1 MWKERPCIAHT
12 GLGGVVGLA
21 LATLLGAALNPFSV
35 FAPDGPG
42 SVVATAPDEVITS
55 DCQAEPVQPAV
66 HFPVYPGHG
75 GKTLMTR
82 E

>member
-1 MWKERPCIAHT
+1 MYRT
-12 GLGGVVGLA
+12 YRTRVGVGLA
-21 LATLLGAALNPFSV
+21 LATLLGTTLNPFSV
-35 FAPDGPG
+35 FVPDGPG
-42 SVVATAPDEVITS
+42 SVVATAPDEVITQ
-55 DCQAEPVQPAV
+55 DCQTEPGQRAV

>member
-1 MWKERPCIAHT
+1 MYRSYGT
-12 GLGGVVGLA
+12 RGVVGLA
-21 LATLLGAALNPFSV
+21 LATLLGTALNPFSV
-35 FAPDGPG
+35 FVPDGPG
-42 SVVATAPDEVITS
+42 SVVARASDEVITR
-55 DCQAEPVQPAV
+55 DCQTEPGQRAV